1 MSHKRQGIVP
11 QGVAPEPKLEP
22 APLPEPVKEYILI
35 TLEGE
40 QFKLESNLANP
51 ERLLRLIGARL
62 VLRNEGA

>member
-1 MSHKRQGIVP
+1 
-11 QGVAPEPKLEP
+11 VAPEPKLEP